1 MRAIKLMATIDER
14 GHLCIDE
21 PLKLKRNCQVEVI
34 VLIAEVTEI
43 NEDEQSNQA
52 ILADFRQAWHE
63 AMTGK
68 TIPVSQIWEGIE
80 DGRSTREALPADF
93 I

>member
-1 MRAIKLMATIDER
+1 MLCFMKAIKLIATIDER

-21 PLKLKRNCQVEVI
+21 PLKLKRHSQVEVI
-34 VLIAEVTEI
+34 VLIPEVTEI
-43 NEDEQSNQA
+43 NEDEQSNEA

-80 DGRSTREALPADF
+80 DV
-93 I
+93 